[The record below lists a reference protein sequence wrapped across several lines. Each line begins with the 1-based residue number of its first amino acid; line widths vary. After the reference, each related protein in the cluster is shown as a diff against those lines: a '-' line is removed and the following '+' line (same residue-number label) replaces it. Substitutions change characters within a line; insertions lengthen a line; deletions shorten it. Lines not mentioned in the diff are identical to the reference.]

1 MFYYVL
7 DYARGCCDIFSA
19 PSFESEYD
27 VEDYLIGLGYELD
40 NIQYMITEQLSYNI
54 EGEVNMSDIN
64 DEEDLI
70 NWENDSY

>member
-19 PSFESEYD
+19 PEYEETFD
-27 VEDYLIGLGYELD
+27 VECMLQDKGYNLEDIEWMSNPIL
-40 NIQYMITEQLSYNI
+40 NYNI

-70 NWENDSY
+70 DWEDER

>member
-1 MFYYVL
+1 MQELNYYYIL
-7 DYARGCCDIFSA
+7 DFTKGCCDIFSG

-54 EGEVNMSDIN
+54 ENEPKKIL
-64 DEEDLI
+64 DEDDYQFED
-70 NWENDSY
+70 E